1 MIFNSSFKG
10 EVKRKLMSDQSEIDG
25 ISEPVA
31 VIRIP
36 RITKFS
42 A

>member
-10 EVKRKLMSDQSEIDG
+10 KVVERKLKSHQ
-25 ISEPVA
+25 SEPVA